1 MVGTGFLGWLVD
13 PGPPFEGEL
22 LLSSGISKVLIGPN
36 GYGKSLLLAAIRA
49 PSTLRVF
56 STLPQ
61 RLRARIA
68 ATQAELTDGAF
79 TRPAGLW
86 IDELDA
92 RQDRA
97 WGLQV
102 TREGRGQ
109 IIVMRPDG
117 RLEGSQ
123 SFEVDQGLILS
134 AIERWIVPDAED
146 ATSLDVRTREAFVAW
161 VLACLDG
168 VEGTIVLSR
177 NPLVGR
183 LSDETGVSLLPLAE
197 SFADILATRTRDR
210 VAALVGFRL
219 DVKVL
224 PEDDF
229 SYRIHYGR
237 EWFPVEQASSALRR
251 WVSLAASETLWE
263 MQRVA
268 EEAARYGDG
277 RIALQGF
284 LGGEIPEGRRPRQP
298 IHGFASKSSWI
309 MLDEPEIHLYGSEVR
324 ALGKT
329 LAARSEGGR
338 LYIASH
344 SVELASHLV
353 GRSQF
358 LAFSAPGRFETQ
370 GPEDWLNVQLAN
382 LAAQGAGAL
391 STMRVLYV
399 EGAWDVKFME
409 LLFAAELREHRIV
422 LCPVNGTM
430 SAGSVATS
438 VWQRMTSA
446 PFGVMFDALNA
457 QRVHAKW
464 QEVRGSDEGNRRR
477 VVRALR
483 AEARRG
489 GTFEDR
495 GLAQLQA
502 NLLEAGME
510 SRVHFLMH
518 GLSDIFQVASPR
530 AFGGEVDSW
539 ADAGFDGATKF
550 KDFVRSTLKTDL
562 TKAQAAQRVLERVR
576 DEGHVEQSAMRALQD
591 EFRQFVEWSSSNG
604 AAESLDTVLGP
615 EDDDGLLR

>member
-1 MVGTGFLGWLVD
+1 MVSTGFLGWLVD

-22 LLSSGISKVLIGPN
+22 LVSSGLSKVLIGPN

-56 STLPQ
+56 SNLPR
-61 RLRARIA
+61 RLREEIVASS
-68 ATQAELTDGAF
+68 AELVG
-79 TRPAGLW
+79 RGSAGLSGLL

-92 RQDRA
+92 RKDRA

-102 TREGRGQ
+102 TSEGRGRVS
-109 IIVMRPDG
+109 VMKPDG
-117 RLEGSQ
+117 RLEGSV
-123 SFEVDQGLILS
+123 SLEIDQRLIVA

-146 ATSLDVRTREAFVAW
+146 AASLDVRTRKAFGAW
-161 VLACLDG
+161 VVACLDG
-168 VEGTIVLSR
+168 VEGTVALGR

-183 LSDETGVSLLPLAE
+183 LADETSVSLLQPAE

-229 SYRIHYGR
+229 GYRIRYGR

-251 WVSLAASETLWE
+251 WVSLAANETLWE

-268 EEAARYGDG
+268 EESTRYGDA
-277 RIALQGF
+277 RIELRDFLQG
-284 LGGEIPEGRRPRQP
+284 EVPEGRLPRHEIQ
-298 IHGFASKSSWI
+298 GFASKSSWI

-329 LAARSEGGR
+329 LAAQSESGR

-353 GRSQF
+353 GIGEF
-358 LAFSAPGRFETQ
+358 LAFSAPGVFDTQ
-370 GPEDWLNVQLAN
+370 GPEDWLNLQLAN

-391 STMRVLYV
+391 SMMRVLYV

-409 LLFAAELREHRIV
+409 LLFAAELREQRIV

-446 PFGVMFDALNA
+446 PFGVMFDALSA

-464 QEVRGSDEGNRRR
+464 QEVRGSDESSRRR
-477 VVRALR
+477 IVRALR
-483 AEARRG
+483 AEAKRAGR
-489 GTFEDR
+489 FEDR
-495 GLAQLQA
+495 GMAQLQA
-502 NLLEAGME
+502 DILEAGME

-530 AFGGEVDSW
+530 AFGGDVDSW
-539 ADAGFDGATKF
+539 ADAGFGGDGKF
-550 KDFVRSTLKTDL
+550 KDFVRSTFRTDL
-562 TKAQAAQRVLERVR
+562 TKAYASQRVFERVR
-576 DEGHVEQSAMRALQD
+576 DEGHIDQPAMRALQD
-591 EFRQFVEWSSSNG
+591 EFRQFVAWCSSDG
-604 AAESLDTVLGP
+604 AAESLDEVLSRP
-615 EDDDGLLR
+615 RTIDS